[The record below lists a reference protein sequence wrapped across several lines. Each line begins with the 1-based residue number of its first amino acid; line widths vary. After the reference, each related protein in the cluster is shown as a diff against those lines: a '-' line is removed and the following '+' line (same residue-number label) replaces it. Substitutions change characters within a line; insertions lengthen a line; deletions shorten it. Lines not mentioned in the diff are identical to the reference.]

1 MDNSVPYEGNGDAN
15 NHSGTLNKTLDHA
28 MMVRTHTFT
37 AHRTH
42 APRTACTTVHSNGSG
57 CSILACPKKPQP
69 CPPYSL
75 YCKPSLRC
83 QPQRAAR
90 RHHILRHQPTL
101 CAASHALRPPANPLC
116 ATSPPA
122 YPLRLRHTSPSSAP
136 PAYILRAAS
145 LSSAPP
151 AYPGRKVREVPLC
164 APFAPRRTTS
174 RASCP
179 HTPKSYLVVEQSHE
193 PDRSPIAG
201 SPGLRSAQ
209 QVRHVPS
216 PEGHEQHQ
224 EPGG

>member
-1 MDNSVPYEGNGDAN
+1 MLAPPAHPCCLTRTLRHRATVLRCDSTTRTVQMDDSVPYEGNGDAN
-15 NHSGTLNKTLDHA
+15 HSEALNKTLDHA
-28 MMVRTHTFT
+28 IMVRTHTFT

-90 RHHILRHQPTL
+90 RPPPHPAPPAYPLRRQSCSAPASQSSLRH
-101 CAASHALRPPANPLC
+101 

-122 YPLRLRHTSPSSAP
+122 YPLRHTSPSSAP

-174 RASCP
+174 RASCL
-179 HTPKSYLVVEQSHE
+179 HTHPSHT
-193 PDRSPIAG
+193 S
-201 SPGLRSAQ
+201 
-209 QVRHVPS
+209 
-216 PEGHEQHQ
+216 
-224 EPGG
+224 